1 MVCGSQEKTA
11 EESKQFV
18 VASAYMGVIVG
29 AAAEGVTEISSP
41 HYIDRGYSDIER
53 RLRSIGV
60 KIERIF
66 EED

>member
-29 AAAEGVTEISSP
+29 AAAEKQCLESCWETKNHREIFLSRYKLKRKVGLDGVWNS
-41 HYIDRGYSDIER
+41 
-53 RLRSIGV
+53 
-60 KIERIF
+60 
-66 EED
+66 